1 MKSIKMTPEEKKAR
15 KAEYDRAYRA
25 RKKSGI
31 VARPEV
37 EEIEE
42 VKEAEEELP
51 TSRSETPES
60 PEGVAKK
67 IKESFERTFDFPIR
81 LYWNRKM
88 ERKNSSCAKAG
99 TPLVFEEFKKEGELV
114 SYRVR
119 RGKRNFFTTSEE
131 MGRK

>member
-1 MKSIKMTPEEKKAR
+1 MKKIKMTPEEKKAR

-37 EEIEE
+37 EELESVKEEE
-42 VKEAEEELP
+42 VEETMP
-51 TSRSETPES
+51 RSATPES
-60 PEGVAKK
+60 SKSAAKK
-67 IKESFERTFDFPIR
+67 IKESFERTFDFPVR

-88 ERKNSSCAKAG
+88 ERENSSCAKAG
-99 TPLVFEEFKKEGELV
+99 TPLVFEEIKKEGELI